1 MWNKIVGD
9 PMMMMMMMMMMTW
22 DWISSNENHA

>member
-9 PMMMMMMMMMMTW
+9 PMMMMMMMMMTW